1 MKSIWKDIQKNFNRG
16 TNFTK
21 LLYINLGVFL
31 FYKLILLLSFL
42 LEVKDIHYFIENYLY
57 FPASS
62 IKFISKPWTIL
73 SYMFIHT
80 KFFHLLF
87 NMIWLHF
94 GSKLFLQYFNG
105 KQLLSVYILGGF
117 SGGLFYMFCFNILPA
132 FTNITHNSVLLGA
145 SSSVI
150 AIFIAISS
158 YKPNYKVLLP
168 LIGNIQL
175 KYIALSLIILDLANI
190 EANNPGGHISH
201 LGGAIFGFVY
211 VSLLRNGVDISV
223 NFYNFIGLFYYSKKS
238 KLKKAYKRKQKSND
252 DIFLSTKAEKQKK
265 INVILEKISK
275 SGYDSL
281 SKDEKYTLFK
291 ESKK

>member
-1 MKSIWKDIQKNFNRG
+1 MKSIWKDIQKNFKKG

-42 LEVKDIHYFIENYLY
+42 LEVKGIHYFMENYLY
-57 FPASS
+57 FPSSS

-73 SYMFIHT
+73 SYMFLHT
-80 KFFHLLF
+80 NFFHLLF

-105 KQLLSVYILGGF
+105 KQLLSVYILGGIA
-117 SGGLFYMFCFNILPA
+117 GGLFYMFCFNIIPA

-158 YKPNYKVLLP
+158 YKPNHKVFLP
-168 LIGNIQL
+168 LIGTIQL

-190 EANNPGGHISH
+190 EVSNPGGHISH

-211 VSLLRNGVDISV
+211 VSLLKNGMDISV
-223 NFYNFIGLFYYSKKS
+223 NFYNFIGIFSSSNRS
-238 KLKKAYKRKQKSND
+238 KLKKVYKRKQKSND
-252 DIFLSTKAEKQKK
+252 DIFLSIKAEKQKK

-281 SKDEKYTLFK
+281 SKDEKQTLFK